1 MMAKVVEMPDKDQE
15 YEYFCRLRSILLP
28 GLINK
33 RWISSVLIN
42 LVSKKFGTRI
52 LEVGCG
58 TGSGILGA
66 YPERV
71 VGIDVNRYAVD
82 FCCQKG
88 FNAHHIVAGES
99 YPFSNAA
106 FDVCVL
112 DNVLEHIEDPGQT
125 VDECLRVTTE
135 SGGVIVVVPG
145 EKGYAA
151 DPDHKKYYEAEH
163 LARLDPRLQL
173 IKLFSLPFIFKSSTI
188 SSIFASYCLAAV
200 YRKSSARS

>member
-1 MMAKVVEMPDKDQE
+1 MQNNDPE
-15 YEYFCRLRSILLP
+15 YEYFLRLKNILLP

-33 RWISSVLIN
+33 RFIASPILSSAAG
-42 LVSKKFGTRI
+42 KFGKRI

-71 VGIDVNRYAVD
+71 IGVDVNSYAVD
-82 FCCQKG
+82 FCCKKG
-88 FNAHHIVAGES
+88 FNAHHIVAGKP
-99 YPFSNAA
+99 YPFSDAA

-125 VDECLRVTTE
+125 IDECLRVTTE
-135 SGGVIVVVPG
+135 SGGMIVVVPG

-163 LARLDPRLQL
+163 LVRLDPRLQL
-173 IKLFSLPFIFKSSTI
+173 VKLFSLPFIFKSRTI
-188 SSIFASYCLAAV
+188 SSVFASYCLAAV
-200 YRKSSARS
+200 YRKSRAKS